1 MSRLSNNR
9 AFSESTPLSPR
20 ELENLYN
27 GPVASASVMTIE
39 NTIQKTVTLFAILLA
54 GAAVGWFVPILAFP
68 AVVVAL
74 VLGLIVSF
82 KHSTSVPLIASY
94 AAFEGIA
101 VGGISSIFES
111 AFSGAVPQAILA
123 TLVVAGVILALFSSG
138 KVRATPKM
146 TKFFIVATVSYLV
159 FSLVNLGLVAFGAIE
174 SPWGIRGVE
183 FFGIPLGIVI
193 GLFVVLLAS
202 YSLILDF
209 TYIQNGVN
217 NRVPERF
224 GWFASFSVMVTLVW
238 LYLEILRIIG
248 LARN

>member
-9 AFSESTPLSPR
+9 AFSENAPLSPR

-27 GPVASASVMTIE
+27 GSSAGNSVMTVE
-39 NTIQKTVTLFAILLA
+39 NTLRKTVALFAILLG
-54 GAAVGWFVPILAFP
+54 GAILGWIIPILALP
-68 AVVVAL
+68 AILVAL
-74 VLGLIVSF
+74 VIGLIVSF

-94 AAFEGIA
+94 AVFEGIA
-101 VGGISSIFES
+101 VGGISHMFES
-111 AFSGAVPQAILA
+111 QFSGAVTQAVLA
-123 TLVVAGVILALFSSG
+123 TLVVAGVVFALFSSG

-146 TKFFIVATVSYLV
+146 TKFFIVAITSYLV
-159 FSLVNLGLVAFGAIE
+159 FSLVNLGLVLFNVIE
-174 SPWGIRGVE
+174 SPWGLRGVE
-183 FFGIPLGIVI
+183 FFGIPLGIFI
-193 GLFVVLLAS
+193 GIFVVLLAS

-224 GWFASFSVMVTLVW
+224 GWFASFSLMVTLVW
-238 LYLEILRIIG
+238 LYLEILRMIG